1 MDKSKRAVQITKE
14 DYNIYDY
21 IIAMDENNLRNLKRV
36 IPEDTEG
43 KIYKLLDFT
52 DRGGDIADPWYT
64 GNFDVTYDDITEGI
78 DGFMEFLRRQ
88 K

>member
-21 IIAMDENNLRNLKRV
+21 IIAMDENNLRNLKRI